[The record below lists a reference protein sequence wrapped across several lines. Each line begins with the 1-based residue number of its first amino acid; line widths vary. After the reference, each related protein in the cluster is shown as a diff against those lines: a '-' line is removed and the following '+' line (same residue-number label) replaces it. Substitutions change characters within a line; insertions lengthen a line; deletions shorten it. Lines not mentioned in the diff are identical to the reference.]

1 MAKFDPTKADLN
13 KDGKLSSYEK
23 KRGEATANAM
33 QMGYTMKMGKNSSK
47 NTEGAFKV
55 KDEAMLMSSPI
66 LQTELTPGMHGYFRQ
81 ERRKGRD
88 ADSIRS
94 DMQQPQ
100 IRVPQSDFQTNYE
113 ITEALFPGTVSDSN
127 LLGSMD
133 TSAYNVSRG
142 STVGP
147 LDRKPVRRDDG
158 TVTYTYGGKQKNTAK
173 DIINKTEKRKPV
185 SSISDSFKTQGV
197 DTSGAAKLPSAK
209 QERKTTTSE
218 TSKPVNETKRKENLL
233 SPYDTRQNI
242 RRVKVAEREV
252 RRQMRKTRKG
262 KAVPGGYEAAISNL
276 KNAQNQL
283 ATASKPGPFQM
294 RSAIAPTMFKSKKY
308 KK

>member
-13 KDGKLSSYEK
+13 KDGKLSSYER
-23 KRGEATANAM
+23 KRGEATASAM
-33 QMGYTMKMGKNSSK
+33 QMGYAMKMGKNSSK

-66 LQTELTPGMHGYFRQ
+66 LQTELTPGMQGYFKQ
-81 ERRKGRD
+81 ESRKGRD

-100 IRVPQSDFQTNYE
+100 IRVPQSNFQTNYE

-173 DIINKTEKRKPV
+173 DIVNKTEKRKPA
-185 SSISDSFKTQGV
+185 SPLDSFKTSGV
-197 DTSGAAKLPSAK
+197 DTSGTEKFPSAK
-209 QERKTTTSE
+209 QGPKTTTSK
-218 TSKPVNETKRKENLL
+218 TSKPASETKRKENLL

-252 RRQMRKTRKG
+252 RRQMRKARKG
-262 KAVPGGYEAAISNL
+262 KAVAGGYEAAVSNL
-276 KNAQNQL
+276 KNAQRQL